1 MAVPIFIPK
10 LGLTMTEA
18 TIAEWKKKE
27 GDKVEKGE
35 ILVVIETE
43 KITFEVESPDSGI
56 LGKILSP
63 RGDVVPVGQVIGQ
76 ILLEGEMLAEVLRVE
91 TVSQET
97 GPPPIEKIEKGDLKS
112 IKISPLAKKMALEH
126 GIEISM
132 VKGTGPEGR
141 IIKEDVLRTIEEK
154 KRGLEGEGVKAGL
167 VSTKDKVI
175 RLSGMRRTIAKRMS
189 ESFQSAPHFYL
200 SLEVDVQN
208 LGQVLGELGPRLE
221 AKAQGRLTYTDLIV
235 KIVAHTLEQHPEMNA
250 TWTGDGIKLLNEIH
264 IGVAMAVQDGLL
276 VPVIRQAN
284 HRSIAEIAEMRIDFM
299 DRAKNGKLGLDEI
312 TGSSFTITN
321 MGMLGIQEFHAIIN
335 PPEAAILSIG
345 SIIEKPVVIDEKIV
359 IRPRMLISLSVDHR
373 ILDGASAARF
383 FVTVKDM
390 IENPLLLIA

>member
-1 MAVPIFIPK
+1 MAIPIFIPK

-56 LGKILSP
+56 LGKILSA

-76 ILLEGEMLAEVLRVE
+76 ILLEGEMVPGVLRVE

-97 GPPPIEKIEKGDLKS
+97 GPPPIEKIEKVDLKS
-112 IKISPLAKKMALEH
+112 MKISPLAKKMALEH
-126 GIEISM
+126 GIEIST

-154 KRGLEGEGVKAGL
+154 KRGLDSERVKAEV

-175 RLSGMRRTIAKRMS
+175 RLSGMRRTIAKRMT

-200 SLEVDVQN
+200 SLEVDAQE
-208 LGQVLGELGPRLE
+208 LSQVLGKLEPRRE
-221 AKAQGRLTYTDLIV
+221 AKAQGSLTYTDLMI
-235 KIVAHTLEQHPEMNA
+235 KIVAQALEQHPEMNA
-250 TWTGDGIKLLNEIH
+250 TWTGDGIKLLSEIH

-321 MGMLGIQEFHAIIN
+321 MGMLGIQEFHGIIN

-383 FVTVKDM
+383 FITVKDM